1 MRRKR
6 AARLGFA
13 ERDARR
19 HDLIAENIAA
29 LALRK
34 VDRPFFELR
43 VTILCRPDPHTSY
56 HHISPL
62 KNDGQW
68 FTSDKL
74 RLTPAERPV
83 FAFHFDE
90 IDYKVLRAQ
99 PNAFAQAIC
108 EGSVEAPL
116 NFSVTTFVQ
125 RHLDHDRISGAFD
138 PEVGLTDHKVDGR
151 MLGEDVESLFQ
162 RDLERRMHGLLNRF
176 THRRS
181 ILGRF
186 ASRQFNANEGHRFV
200 SYRDIAPSGEAVAAI
215 DVEDCNRA
223 RPSAS
228 ARPKRHA
235 I

>member
-1 MRRKR
+1 M
-6 AARLGFA
+6 AG
-13 ERDARR
+13 
-19 HDLIAENIAA
+19 
-29 LALRK
+29 
-34 VDRPFFELR
+34 RP
-43 VTILCRPDPHTSY
+43 
-56 HHISPL
+56 
-62 KNDGQW
+62 K
-68 FTSDKL
+68 FTSDEL
-74 RLTPAERPV
+74 RLTAAERPV

-99 PNAFAQAIC
+99 PNALAQAVC

-116 NFSVTTFVQ
+116 NFSITTFVQ

-138 PEVGLTDHKVDGR
+138 PEVGLIDHKVDGR

-162 RDLERRMHGLLNRF
+162 RDLERRMHGLLDRF
-176 THRRS
+176 AHRRS

-200 SYRDIAPSGEAVAAI
+200 SYRAIAPSGEAVAAI
-215 DVEDCNRA
+215 DIEDCSNRA
-223 RPSAS
+223 SPAA